1 MECRISEGQ
10 GEFSVLLP
18 SRQSNQ
24 CSYIVFCTGEGKKST
39 RSRIIAVGTILD
51 SHLAKELS
59 TREDTLP
66 THR

>member
-1 MECRISEGQ
+1 MKRRISGGR

-24 CSYIVFCTGEGKKST
+24 CCYVVFCPGEEKKST

-51 SHLAKELS
+51 PRVAKELS
-59 TREDTLP
+59 TLKDTLP
-66 THR
+66 TYR